1 MLRIFIISL
10 LFGLI
15 VEAGTYPRL
24 FSQMGTPLYEADE
37 AFAKVETIA
46 PLKEQIGAYR
56 SLCAITLETGRDI
69 ESGRDV
75 EKEELTAYFSALR
88 VLQIKH
94 DDVVSAMERELR
106 RAITVNDYGS
116 VMALVESRVEG
127 LFAQPSLRKL
137 LVGYYEKHRSK
148 GKNAFLETMARDL
161 EAVPR
166 YSDTHMPSEQITTKQ
181 TAVSKK
187 QADRK
192 KLILLTTSWCPACK
206 QAKAQLRSQGIAFTE
221 YDIERSS
228 TGKKLYRERN
238 GRAIPMVIIGD
249 DYRTG
254 LSMQWVR
261 ERLEQ

>member
-1 MLRIFIISL
+1 MLRVFIVSL
-10 LFGLI
+10 LFCLT

-37 AFAKVETIA
+37 AFAKVEKIA

-56 SLCAITLETGRDI
+56 SFCAKTLETGRDI

-88 VLQIKH
+88 VLQKKH

-106 RAITVNDYGS
+106 RAIAANDYGI
-116 VMALVESRVEG
+116 VMALVDSRVKG

-137 LVGYYEKHRSK
+137 LVGYYEKHRAK
-148 GKNAFLETMARDL
+148 GKNAYLETMARDL
-161 EAVPR
+161 EAMPV
-166 YSDTHMPSEQITTKQ
+166 YSDTHVLSGQSK
-181 TAVSKK
+181 TAP
-187 QADRK
+187 RK
-192 KLILLTTSWCPACK
+192 ATLREKLILLTTSWCPACK
-206 QAKAQLRSQGIAFTE
+206 QAKAQLRSQGIPFTE

-238 GRAIPMVIIGD
+238 GKAIPMVIIGD

-254 LSMQWVR
+254 LDMRWVR
-261 ERLEQ
+261 ERLE